1 MIFKFPK
8 EQKALSADIREKLG
22 KLTKEK
28 RDEWLVKFDD
38 CVPDKVL
45 YENLL
50 KDIKKGTIH
59 ATTVQDQKYLE
70 EQISSKETELM
81 LMLNEQPDK
90 SDVKIAEEKASL
102 LSRQG
107 SVNIRPPRGTYAA
120 PKIRK

>member
-8 EQKALSADIREKLG
+8 EQKALSAELREKLG
-22 KLTKEK
+22 KLSKEK
-28 RDEWLVKFDD
+28 RDEWFVKFDD

-50 KDIKKGTIH
+50 KDVKKGVIH
-59 ATTVQDQKYLE
+59 ANTVQDQKYLE
-70 EQISSKETELM
+70 EQISRKETELM

-90 SDVKIAEEKASL
+90 SEVKIAEEKTSL

-107 SVNIRPPRGTYAA
+107 SVNIRPQRGTYSP
-120 PKIRK
+120 PKVRK